1 MNKTN
6 AILLCIVFIAGSVM
20 MTISL
25 SDATP
30 DESVES
36 VYGIPVIDSVD
47 GLSTVNNNIVLIE
60 SDGYEFSNS
69 SSVRAVSKQIANGV
83 KVVTSDLQLIERATA
98 PIFSGFSTD
107 ADVYAVYFDEET
119 GASNCISIISDNEVY
134 IQERLEEWMDE
145 IETEDASVSQIPGYY
160 AGKYAICSED
170 SHSIRGE
177 TEITSYYYFA
187 DEDDPRYNY
196 FIVDTKIKATAY
208 ASYNMCNNVDY
219 INSVIDIEGADVGDS
234 TVLDYGPTSTDS
246 GPTFSISAGFPFGVS
261 ITLNYEANSV
271 ESDYDEVSGI
281 LEINQDYADLLSLK
295 DIVKN
300 TGISYSVVVD
310 TEGPN
315 GYTDYYASETFTTG
329 LKYLS
334 PYEMK
339 SQFVME
345 VNVHV
350 TPNLEG
356 ERFWSEQVQ

>member
-1 MNKTN
+1 
-6 AILLCIVFIAGSVM
+6 
-20 MTISL
+20 
-25 SDATP
+25 
-30 DESVES
+30 
-36 VYGIPVIDSVD
+36 
-47 GLSTVNNNIVLIE
+47 
-60 SDGYEFSNS
+60 
-69 SSVRAVSKQIANGV
+69 
-83 KVVTSDLQLIERATA
+83 
-98 PIFSGFSTD
+98 
-107 ADVYAVYFDEET
+107 
-119 GASNCISIISDNEVY
+119 
-134 IQERLEEWMDE
+134 
-145 IETEDASVSQIPGYY
+145 
-160 AGKYAICSED
+160 
-170 SHSIRGE
+170 
-177 TEITSYYYFA
+177 
-187 DEDDPRYNY
+187 
-196 FIVDTKIKATAY
+196 
-208 ASYNMCNNVDY
+208 MCNNVDY